1 MADKYAVYKKQL
13 KEEEKKY
20 KNLVNESEKVF
31 NNFNSQLD

>member
-31 NNFNSQLD
+31 NSKNI